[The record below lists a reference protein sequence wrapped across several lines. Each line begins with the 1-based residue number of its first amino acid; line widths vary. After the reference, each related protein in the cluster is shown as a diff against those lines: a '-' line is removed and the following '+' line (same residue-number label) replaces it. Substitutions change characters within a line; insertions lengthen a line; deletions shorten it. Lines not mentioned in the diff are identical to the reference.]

1 MNLLDSI
8 LEVLGANIRLE
19 RIYQN
24 PLFIVDFIIISILLV
39 IIYRL
44 FKNTRAQRIFYGML
58 IISLILFLSLFF
70 NLIMVS
76 WFMGIMLGMLLITIP
91 VVFQPEL
98 RSVLE
103 KLGRTGFRSV
113 PIKQSVN
120 AKFLKPIL
128 ETISI
133 LSKNKIDA
141 ILVIQ
146 RKTGLKEFI
155 QSGTLI
161 DAKIS
166 KDLLLSFFSQDSPL
180 HDGAV
185 IISEGR
191 VKAASCIL
199 PLSENEAVAMLGT
212 RHKAA
217 MGLSEET
224 DALIVVVS
232 EKTGQVSLASESLFF
247 KNISLDE
254 LKINLEKSLHSEI
267 KPVSFFKPKNK

>member
-1 MNLLDSI
+1 MNLLDTI
-8 LEVLGANIRLE
+8 LEVLGGNIRLE

-24 PLFIVDFIIISILLV
+24 PLFIVDFIIILILLI

-44 FKNTRAQRIFYGML
+44 FKNTRAQRIFYGLL
-58 IISLILFLSLFF
+58 IIILVFFLSLLF

-76 WFMGIMLGMLLITIP
+76 WFIGIMLGMLLITIS

-120 AKFLKPIL
+120 TKFLKPIL

-133 LSKNKIDA
+133 LSKNKIGA

-146 RKTGLKEFI
+146 RKTGLKEFVE
-155 QSGTLI
+155 SGTLI

-166 KDLLLSFFSQDSPL
+166 KDLLLSFFSQDSSL

-191 VKAASCIL
+191 IKAASCIL

-224 DALIVVVS
+224 DALTVVVS
-232 EKTGQVSLASESLFF
+232 EKTGQISLASESLFF

-254 LKINLEKSLHSEI
+254 LRVNLEKSLRSEI
-267 KPVSFFKPKNK
+267 EAVNFFNPKKR